1 VTAPE
6 PNPEAAAVSAG
17 QAGAWTRRIAP
28 FAGAAVFLLA
38 LWALHGE
45 LSEARLAAFAE
56 SLTAISLVQIAASIG
71 LTVVS
76 YGLVANV
83 DWLALRYTPARLPWR
98 RAALSSVAA
107 YAIANVAG
115 FGAFSANAVRL
126 RLYSAWGLDAPIVA
140 TVAVASSCATYLGAT
155 AALGTGLLL
164 GAPMVSQLLGPPT
177 STLMVVGA
185 ALLALVLLVASAA
198 GRGPEEL
205 KIAGAVVRRPP
216 RRWPYLQI
224 AAAATDWFTTAA
236 VLWALLPPDS
246 RPEFIAFAPAFILAS
261 VAGAVSGL
269 PAGIGAFDVA
279 IVFAAPPGAEEGY
292 AAALIVYRLIFF
304 LGPLAFA
311 AGGLA
316 WSGRE
321 PIGRTLSL
329 SRRRFD
335 AAAFAIAPMA
345 FSLLSFAAGA
355 MTLASVATP
364 SVAERLHAVSRWA
377 PHAVIEA
384 SHFLASLAGVLLLVV
399 AGGLRRRLSG
409 AWLLTLA
416 LLGGA
421 AMLSLLKGGD
431 WEQAAL
437 LAALFAVLAVS
448 RPAFYRKDPMLS
460 LKLFS
465 PWTAAIAL
473 TLAAMLWVGE
483 FAYRHVEYRDELWWT
498 FLLDAD
504 APRSLRAAAGAAAL
518 AAAVFAWRWMQHSPP
533 KPEAVAF
540 DAARI
545 ASALEGA
552 DSGHA
557 DANLAF
563 LGDKRFLASP
573 SGRSFIQ
580 YGVHG
585 RSWIAMGEPAGLAS
599 ERRELLWRFREEAD
613 RHGAWP
619 VFYSVRKEALPE
631 LIEVGLAVQKVG
643 EAAIVPLAEFALEGS
658 ARAPLRHARNRAGRE
673 GAAFE
678 VVSPPDVAALLPEL
692 RAISDAWLEGRHG
705 KELGFTLG
713 RFDEAY
719 LLRFPIALVRVAGR
733 PVAFANIW
741 TTADKRELSIDLMR
755 YAPTAPDSVMDYLF
769 IELALWAKA
778 AGYRELDLGMAPLAG
793 LEGRRLAPLL
803 TRLGAFVFDH
813 AEAIYGFEGL
823 RAYKEKFDP
832 VWEPLYL
839 AAPSRLILPVALGDV
854 AMLTRGGL
862 LRTLTRGD

>member
-1 VTAPE
+1 VTATAPK
-6 PNPEAAAVSAG
+6 PTV
-17 QAGAWTRRIAP
+17 GAESVGGVGVWTRRTAP
-28 FAGAAVFLLA
+28 FAAAAVFLLA
-38 LWALHGE
+38 LWALHAE
-45 LSEARLAAFAE
+45 MSEVRLAEFAA
-56 SLTAISLVQIAASIG
+56 SLEAISFVQIAAAIG

-76 YGLVANV
+76 YGLIANV

-140 TVAVASSCATYLGAT
+140 TVAVVSSCATYLGAT
-155 AALGTGLLL
+155 AATGTGLLL
-164 GAPMVSQLLGPPT
+164 GAPLVSRLFGP
-177 STLMVVGA
+177 STNGLMAVGA
-185 ALLALVLLVASAA
+185 GLLALVFAVAWAA

-205 KIAGAVVRRPP
+205 RVARAVVRRPP
-216 RRWPYLQI
+216 RRWPFAQI
-224 AAAATDWFTTAA
+224 AVAATDWFATAS
-236 VLWALLPPDS
+236 VLWVLLPPDS
-246 RPEFIAFAPAFILAS
+246 RPEFIAFAPAFVIAS
-261 VAGAVSGL
+261 VAGAASGL
-269 PAGIGAFDVA
+269 PAGIGAFDAA

-292 AAALIVYRLIFF
+292 AAALIVYRLIFY

-311 AGGLA
+311 ASGLA
-316 WSGRE
+316 WTGRK

-335 AAAFAIAPMA
+335 AAAFALAPMA
-345 FSLLSFAAGA
+345 FSLLSFAAGV
-355 MTLASVATP
+355 MTLVSVATP

-384 SHFLASLAGVLLLVV
+384 SHFLASLVGVLLLVV

-409 AWLLTLA
+409 AWALALA
-416 LLGGA
+416 LLGSA
-421 AMLSLLKGGD
+421 AVLSVLKGGD
-431 WEQAAL
+431 WEEASL
-437 LAALFAVLAVS
+437 LASLFALLAVS

-460 LKLFS
+460 LKLIS
-465 PWTAAIAL
+465 PWTVAIAV
-473 TLAAMLWVGE
+473 TLAAMIWVVE
-483 FAYRHVEYRDELWWT
+483 FAFRHVEYRDELWWT
-498 FLLDAD
+498 FLVDGD
-504 APRSLRAAAGAAAL
+504 APRTLRAVAGAAAL

-533 KPEAVAF
+533 KSEPVAF
-540 DAARI
+540 DPARI
-545 ASALEGA
+545 ASVLAGA

-557 DANLAF
+557 DANLAY

-573 SGRSFIQ
+573 SGLSFIQ

-599 ERRELLWRFREEAD
+599 ERRALLWRFREEAD

-631 LIEVGLAVQKVG
+631 LIEIGLAVQKVG
-643 EAAIVPLAEFALEGS
+643 EAAVVPLTEFTLEGS
-658 ARAPLRHARNRAGRE
+658 ARAPLRHARNRAARD
-673 GAAFE
+673 GATFDVAA
-678 VVSPPDVAALLPEL
+678 PADVAALLPEL
-692 RAISDAWLEGRHG
+692 RTISDAWLAGRHG

-713 RFDEAY
+713 RFDESY
-719 LLRFPIALVRVAGR
+719 LTRFPIALVRVEGR
-733 PVAFANIW
+733 PVAFANVW

-755 YAPTAPDSVMDYLF
+755 HAPTAPGSAMDYLF
-769 IELALWAKA
+769 IELALWAKT

-839 AAPSRLILPVALGDV
+839 AAPSRLILPVALGDI
-854 AMLTRGGL
+854 AMLTSGGL
-862 LRTLTRGD
+862 LGALTRGS